1 MNHRKQAELLYA
13 NVFRTRWGWVGTVAS
28 PKGLCGLELPSRS
41 RTDALERIRAR
52 FPTARPGKL
61 ALLSE
66 LEEMLLQYFAGV
78 PTAFPVPLDLEALSS
93 FGQRVLRAAATIP
106 YGHVSTY
113 GWVAR
118 RIGNPK
124 GTRAVGGAL
133 KGNPVAVVIPCHR
146 VIASDG
152 GLGGFS
158 AAGGVAVKRKLLELE
173 GVRLG

>member
-1 MNHRKQAELLYA
+1 MSRRQLAELLYA
-13 NVFRTRWGWVGTVAS
+13 NVFRTRWGWVATVAGL
-28 PKGLCGLELPSRS
+28 KGLCGLELPGRS
-41 RTDALERIRAR
+41 RADALERIKAR
-52 FPTARPGKL
+52 FPAARAGKL

-66 LEEMLLQYFAGV
+66 LEEMLRQYFAGV
-78 PTAFPVPLDLEALSS
+78 PTAFPVPLDLGMLSS

-106 YGHVSTY
+106 YGQVRTY

-118 RIGNPK
+118 YIGNPR

-133 KGNPVAVVIPCHR
+133 KGNPIPVVVPCHR

-152 GLGGFS
+152 SLGGFS

-173 GVRLG
+173 GVRLS